1 MLRDYRD
8 DELRGSVVFP
18 VSVKEAIRKSC
29 LDDNFKN
36 HLLGQPTE
44 TLRSGD
50 FNLPPGVEVEVLQ
63 DTDEVVHLVLPFN
76 AMSSETELSDALLA
90 SIVGGGRKT
99 TTAMSGFS

>member
-1 MLRDYRD
+1 M
-8 DELRGSVVFP
+8 
-18 VSVKEAIRKSC
+18 
-29 LDDNFKN
+29 
-36 HLLGQPTE
+36 
-44 TLRSGD
+44 
-50 FNLPPGVEVEVLQ
+50 EVLQ